1 MTTPRADQMPFNLK
15 IYLEKKRRIVD
26 EALRE
31 VFRNPGDCPSALWE
45 SMKYSVFAG
54 GKRLRPILCLA
65 AADAVGLPQRAALR
79 IACSL
84 ELIHTYSLIH
94 DDLPS
99 LDDDDYRRG
108 RRTNHKVFGDAM
120 AILAGDG
127 LQTLAFEWVSN
138 PSVYSAQN
146 RKNVPR
152 VVNELAHYAGYQGM
166 VGGQVDDVL
175 SERKKPSLSKVLSI
189 HRRKTG
195 ALLLSSVK
203 LPALLA
209 GASPRKVSALTE
221 YGRSAGLAFQI
232 VDDILNE
239 TGESKKLGKT
249 AGSDRSRGKM
259 TYPSVIGLEKS
270 KREVERLTRRA
281 VQALESFNAKADP
294 LKAIARY
301 MAERTN

>member
-1 MTTPRADQMPFNLK
+1 MPFP
-15 IYLEKKRRIVD
+15 IRTYLGKKRLLVD
-26 EALRE
+26 KALRQ
-31 VFRNPGDCPSALWE
+31 VFKTRGNCPPILWN

-65 AADAVGLPQRAALR
+65 AAEAVGLPVSAALR
-79 IACSL
+79 IACAL

-94 DDLPS
+94 DDLPA

-108 RRTNHKVFGDAM
+108 RKTNHKVFGEAM

-138 PSVYSAQN
+138 PAGYPSTC
-146 RKNVPR
+146 RKNLPAVIL
-152 VVNELAHYAGYQGM
+152 ELARAAGIPGM

-175 SERKKPSLSKVLSI
+175 SERKVPTFSKVFSI

-195 ALLLSSVK
+195 ALLNASVK

-209 GASPRKVSALTE
+209 GVPRPKLQALTDF
-221 YGRSAGLAFQI
+221 GLAAGLAFQV

-239 TGESKKLGKT
+239 TGKSRELGKK
-249 AGSDRSRGKM
+249 AGSDRERGKM
-259 TYPSVIGLEKS
+259 TYPSAIGLERS
-270 KREVERLTRRA
+270 KDEVLHLTDQA
-281 VQALESFNAKADP
+281 VNALRVFDKKGEP
-294 LKAIARY
+294 LKALALY
-301 MAERTN
+301 MAWRTH

>member
-1 MTTPRADQMPFNLK
+1 MPFSLK
-15 IYLEKKRRIVD
+15 AYLTQKRKFVD
-26 EALRE
+26 NGLQK
-31 VFRNPGDCPSALWE
+31 VFQTQGDCPSELWN

-54 GKRLRPILCLA
+54 GKRLRPVLCLA
-65 AADAVGLPQRAALR
+65 SAEVIGLSPTVALR
-79 IACSL
+79 LACAL

-94 DDLPS
+94 DDLPA

-108 RRTNHKVFGDAM
+108 RKTNHRVFGNGM

-138 PSVYSAQN
+138 PSAYPVSL
-146 RKNVPR
+146 RKNLSAIIY
-152 VVNELAHYAGYQGM
+152 ELAHRAGWPGM

-175 SERKKPSLSKVLSI
+175 SERKKPSLSKVLAI

-195 ALLLSSVK
+195 ALLLASVT

-209 GASPRKVSALTE
+209 GVSRQKLNALRE
-221 YGRSAGLAFQI
+221 YGKSAGLAFQI
-232 VDDILNE
+232 VDDTLNE
-239 TGESKKLGKT
+239 IGDSKHLGKS

-259 TYPSVIGLEKS
+259 TYPAVKGIEGS
-270 KREVERLTRRA
+270 KKEVASLTQKAVAALRIFGKKAEPLRA
-281 VQALESFNAKADP
+281 LAL
-294 LKAIARY
+294 Y

>member
-1 MTTPRADQMPFNLK
+1 MSFSLSKYLNNKRSKVENGLRA
-15 IYLEKKRRIVD
+15 
-26 EALRE
+26 
-31 VFRNPGDCPSALWE
+31 VFKNPGDCPKTLWG

-65 AADAVGLPQRAALR
+65 AGEAVGLSEKAALR

-94 DDLPS
+94 DDLPA

-108 RRTNHKVFGDAM
+108 RKTNHKVYGEAM

-127 LQTLAFEWVSN
+127 LLTLAFQWAAN
-138 PSVYSAQN
+138 PSGYPVDC
-146 RKNVPR
+146 RKNVPQ
-152 VVNELAHYAGYQGM
+152 VVHELAWNAGYPGM

-175 SERKKPSLSKVLSI
+175 SERKRPVLSKVHSI

-195 ALLLSSVK
+195 ALLLASTR

-209 GASPRKVSALTE
+209 GASNVKVKALTD
-221 YGRSAGLAFQI
+221 YGKAAGLAFQI

-239 TGESKKLGKT
+239 TADSKQLGKS
-249 AGSDRSRGKM
+249 AGSDRERGKM
-259 TYPSVIGLEKS
+259 TYPAVIGLAAS
-270 KREVERLTRRA
+270 KKEVKKLTGHA
-281 VQALESFNAKADP
+281 VRSLTIFGAKGEP
-294 LKAIARY
+294 LKALVLH
-301 MAERTN
+301 MAERTY